1 MENRQ
6 QGSISAFVVCLLFGL
21 TALTGLVFDGGRVVT
36 EYADISDIAENAA
49 RIGCQQISGIR
60 VGTPYVDQTRAENE
74 ISNFLNSYGVH
85 GEVRVF
91 GGGASVTI
99 QKVVSMK
106 LLSLIGIRNRTI
118 TITRSANVVSG

>member
-1 MENRQ
+1 VENRE

-21 TALTGLVFDGGRVVT
+21 TALVGLVFDGGRVVT
-36 EYADISDIAENAA
+36 EYADISDIAENAS

-60 VGTPYVDQTRAENE
+60 VGTPYVDKTRAAME
-74 ISNFLNSYGVH
+74 ISNFLNSHGVH
-85 GEVRVF
+85 GEVKVF

>member
-1 MENRQ
+1 
-6 QGSISAFVVCLLFGL
+6 
-21 TALTGLVFDGGRVVT
+21 
-36 EYADISDIAENAA
+36 
-49 RIGCQQISGIR
+49 
-60 VGTPYVDQTRAENE
+60 
-74 ISNFLNSYGVH
+74 VH
-85 GEVRVF
+85 GEVKVF